1 MWLLI
6 VISLTGAGTM
16 SEPFVAGM
24 RTEAECLKALPV
36 AMEVAQ
42 KQTGPGYVAICVAV
56 QRAAT

>member
-6 VISLTGAGTM
+6 VILLTGPGTM

-36 AMEVAQ
+36 ATEVAQ
-42 KQTGPGYVAICVAV
+42 KQTGPGFVAV
-56 QRAAT
+56 CVKVTGREV